1 MRLDAAAEAMRK
13 TVRRSS
19 LLFLVQGVLLAL
31 AGILLLLYIGDGRLV
46 ALADVGGWT
55 RRRRLWKKA
64 PVTHGPVL

>member
-31 AGILLLLYIGDGRLV
+31 AGILLLLYIGDGRPV